1 MFLPAFNS
9 QIWSGQIGDPTK
21 KWKSQVKSDST
32 DYLWSKV
39 IPNDFSSILEI
50 GSNYG
55 NRLFSKAQSNPNKS
69 FVGLD
74 INQTA
79 VEIGNKKARLDN
91 LFNLKFFQCDV
102 SKIDYKSGIHGQ
114 FDVVYS
120 WATLIYIH
128 PLKIKKVLKF
138 ILSSA
143 KNKIILIEQIDDT
156 LISWPIYL
164 GKQINGGPNWV
175 RNYEKIFRTILPDH
189 ISVRFE
195 YITIPNAVWAPGG
208 GKASAL
214 VLHLDGKD
222 L

>member
-1 MFLPAFNS
+1 M
-9 QIWSGQIGDPTK
+9 
-21 KWKSQVKSDST
+21 
-32 DYLWSKV
+32 
-39 IPNDFSSILEI
+39 
-50 GSNYG
+50 
-55 NRLFSKAQSNPNKS
+55 
-69 FVGLD
+69 
-74 INQTA
+74 
-79 VEIGNKKARLDN
+79 
-91 LFNLKFFQCDV
+91 
-102 SKIDYKSGIHGQ
+102 
-114 FDVVYS
+114 
-120 WATLIYIH
+120 IYIH

-175 RNYEKIFRTILPDH
+175 RNYEKIFRAILPDH
-189 ISVRFE
+189 VSVRYE

-208 GKASAL
+208 GKAFAL